1 MVLFAKGRNPIQ
13 SIDPADG
20 HDGLSAADLVAETLA
35 RRDPQ
40 LRVFCLTG
48 GPIGPLVDA
57 FGRRGIPV
65 TFLAHEQAC
74 AMACDGFV
82 RSTGNLGVTLVT
94 NGPGVTNALTGVVGA
109 YLDSI
114 PMVVISG
121 GVARESRTLDDVAGG
136 VRQLGVQDI
145 STEAA
150 VRSSVKSFTYVHAE
164 ENIAEILNYA
174 IDLAFSPRQGPVWL
188 EVPIDVQ
195 NSKSRANPFQLAA
208 VIAQPTPTKSP
219 SERRVT
225 VAAVIDMLKTA
236 KKPVAVIGGG
246 FRTQAGLSDF
256 HQLFRVLGIPAIATW
271 AGMDFFSW
279 TDPYYIGNFGIL
291 GERAPNNVLHEA
303 DLLLVLGSRLSIPST
318 GYDVAHFAP
327 HAARVVVDVDPHEL
341 RKNTSP
347 GDLGVL
353 DDLAQFVP
361 ELLRAATGADLP
373 KLDDWL
379 HHCQTLKDDLAIETE
394 LLLEEPGAIDV
405 YSFAQALGDV
415 LREREYSL
423 CVDMGTACTALV
435 QSFRHNSRGRLVRA
449 HGLSAM
455 GYAIP
460 ASIGVA
466 IGKNETGPIVAVAG
480 DGGMQLNI
488 QELEVIS
495 SRSLPVKIFC
505 LNSGGYR
512 AIEIMQDNIFS
523 GRRYG
528 SGAENGVPTPDF
540 DLLAAAYGIKSASPQ
555 SLNDLEQILSSEM
568 FQNSEPLFVNLKIP
582 ELQRHRPR
590 VVNRRDAAT
599 GQIVSSGLEEMWP
612 SRGADGRPLD

>member
-1 MVLFAKGRNPIQ
+1 MGRNPIRATH
-13 SIDPADG
+13 PAG
-20 HDGLSAADLVAETLA
+20 GPDGLTAADLVVETLVQ
-35 RRDPQ
+35 RDPH

-57 FGRRGIPV
+57 FGRRGVAV

-82 RSTGNLGVTLVT
+82 RATGNLGVTLLT
-94 NGPGVTNALTGVVGA
+94 NGPGVTNALTGVIGA

-114 PMVVISG
+114 PMLVISG
-121 GVARESRTLDDVAGG
+121 GVARESRTLGEIEGG

-145 STEAA
+145 STEAT
-150 VRSSVKSFTYVHAE
+150 VRSSVKSFTYVDCE
-164 ENIAEILNYA
+164 EDIAEVLHHA
-174 IDLAFSPRQGPVWL
+174 IDLASSPREGPVWL
-188 EVPIDVQ
+188 EVPFDVQ
-195 NSKSRANPFQLAA
+195 NSKLHAGPVPPAYVAPHLTHTR
-208 VIAQPTPTKSP
+208 SP
-219 SERRVT
+219 SERAGT
-225 VAAVIDMLKTA
+225 IAAVIDMLKTA

-246 FRTQAGLSDF
+246 FRNHAVMREF
-256 HQLFRVLGIPAIATW
+256 RPLFQTLGIPAVATW
-271 AGMDFFSW
+271 AGMDLFSW
-279 TDPYYIGNFGIL
+279 TDPYYVGNFGIL
-291 GERAPNNVLHEA
+291 GERAPNKVLHQA

-318 GYDVAHFAP
+318 GYDVAGFAP
-327 HAARVVVDVDPHEL
+327 QAVRVVVDIDPHEL

-353 DDLAQFVP
+353 DDLGKFVP
-361 ELLRAATGADLP
+361 ELLRAASHARLP
-373 KLDDWL
+373 KFDQWL
-379 HHCQTLKDDLAIETE
+379 HHCKMLKEDLAIETE
-394 LLLEEPGAIDV
+394 SLLEVPGTVDV
-405 YSFAQALGDV
+405 YSFSQTLGAV
-415 LREREYSL
+415 LCEEEYSL

-435 QSFRHNSRGRLVRA
+435 QSFRHNSRGRLIRA

-466 IGKNETGPIVAVAG
+466 LGITGTGRVLAVAG

-495 SRSLPVKIFC
+495 ALSLPVKIFC

-528 SGAENGVPTPDF
+528 SGSKNGAPTPDF
-540 DLLAAAYGIKSASPQ
+540 SAIATAYGIKSETPQ
-555 SLNDLEQILSSEM
+555 SLSELEQILSSEM
-568 FQNSEPLFVNLKIP
+568 FENSEPLFVDLRIP

-590 VVNRRDAAT
+590 VVNRRDTKT

-612 SRGADGRPLD
+612 SRSAGDD